1 MYIRIAA
8 DGSPKELAKLFRSIA
23 ESFEETEEKKA
34 VEGNEKNEKKDERE
48 G

>member
-23 ESFEETEEKKA
+23 ESFEEIND
-34 VEGNEKNEKKDERE
+34 GNDGEDKGNSDKSE
-48 G
+48 

>member
-34 VEGNEKNEKKDERE
+34 VEGNEKKDERE